1 MWSSSMN
8 NLERYKQISK
18 QRNRIPEKIDSFI
31 PTPSEKDYERG
42 YINRCFIQ
50 KTNDKS
56 SVIYEVNPSRLNY
69 YTNKSTFV
77 GVVLKWRIS
86 GKIKKDDLTNIN
98 EKTVKESNRISIQ
111 LVSNKIPNLKLYLPN
126 LQQFYKS

>member
-18 QRNRIPEKIDSFI
+18 QSNRIPEKIDSFI

-77 GVVLKWRIS
+77 GVTLKWRIS
-86 GKIKKDDLTNIN
+86 GKIKEDNLTNIN

-111 LVSNKIPNLKLYLPN
+111 LLSNKIPNLKLYLPN

>member
-1 MWSSSMN
+1 MN

-18 QRNRIPEKIDSFI
+18 QSNRIPEKIDSFI

-77 GVVLKWRIS
+77 GVTLKWRIS
-86 GKIKKDDLTNIN
+86 GKIKEDNLTNIN

-111 LVSNKIPNLKLYLPN
+111 LLSNKIPNLKLYLPN

>member
-1 MWSSSMN
+1 MN